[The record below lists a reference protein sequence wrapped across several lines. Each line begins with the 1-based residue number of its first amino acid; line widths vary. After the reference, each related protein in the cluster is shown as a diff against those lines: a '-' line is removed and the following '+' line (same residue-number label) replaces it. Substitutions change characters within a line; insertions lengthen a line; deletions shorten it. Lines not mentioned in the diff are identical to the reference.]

1 MLGYRH
7 IFHAGNHADIL
18 KHAVLTLTL
27 QALLRKDKP
36 FVYIDTHAGPGRY
49 ALDDVRALRTGEF
62 QDGIGRWWPPAASV
76 PALAPLLSIVHDL
89 NPEGTLRHYPGSP
102 LIAQRLLRP
111 ADRMVLMELHPADHQ
126 ALHLAFGG
134 SAAVKVERGDA
145 FERLKAYLPPPER
158 RGMVFIDPPYE
169 LKSDY
174 SRVVELLVDAHRRW
188 ATGVYL
194 LWFPVLSRLAAQR
207 FVERIAATGIPRQ
220 LCLEYLPHEAGAG
233 VNLQGSGMVII
244 NPPFKLDVDLAAL
257 ALGLGESVPGR
268 CRLRWTVPE

>member
-62 QDGIGRWWPPAASV
+62 QDGIGRWWSATPSAA
-76 PALAPLLSIVHDL
+76 ALAPLLSIVHAL
-89 NPEGTLRHYPGSP
+89 NPDGSLRHYPGSP

-111 ADRMVLMELHPADHQ
+111 SDRMVLIELHPTDHQ
-126 ALHLAFGG
+126 ALNLAFGG
-134 SAAVKVERGDA
+134 ASAVKVEHGDA

-158 RGMVFIDPPYE
+158 RGLVLIDPPYE

-174 SRVVELLVDAHRRW
+174 SRAVELLVDAHRRW

-207 FVERIAATGIPRQ
+207 FVERLAATGIPRQ
-220 LCLEYLPHEAGAG
+220 LCVEYLPHAEGPG
-233 VNLQGSGMVII
+233 VNLQGSGMVLI
-244 NPPFKLDVDLAAL
+244 NPPFKLDVALAAL
-257 ALGLGESVPGR
+257 TLVLGAAVPGR
-268 CRLRWTVPE
+268 SRLRWTVPE

>member
-76 PALAPLLSIVHDL
+76 PSLAPLLSLVHDL

-145 FERLKAYLPPPER
+145 FELFVEAYLRLTTVWQVEVLWVVGQVPLDVRQALNLPADAK
-158 RGMVFIDPPYE
+158 GIDGVF
-169 LKSDY
+169 KTRSG
-174 SRVVELLVDAHRRW
+174 LLVPYQVKHRIGRPKVGVAEV
-188 ATGVYL
+188 AT
-194 LWFPVLSRLAAQR
+194 F
-207 FVERIAATGIPRQ
+207 
-220 LCLEYLPHEAGAG
+220 
-233 VNLQGSGMVII
+233 
-244 NPPFKLDVDLAAL
+244 
-257 ALGLGESVPGR
+257 LGLTERATDRVLNRTGFLGGPI
-268 CRLRWTVPE
+268 P